1 MAHRGGHPWIGPL
14 ILLVLFGALLFAA
27 FVFWRTLEARTVTTT
42 VAPPASDGARDPALA
57 ELRLRYA
64 RGEIDRNEYLVRATD
79 LGEVVPASPLPAA
92 VTTPPATVITPPA

>member
-1 MAHRGGHPWIGPL
+1 MAHRAEHPWIGPL
-14 ILLVLFGALLFAA
+14 ICLVLLGALLFAA

-64 RGEIDRNEYLVRATD
+64 RGEIDRDQYLVRATD
-79 LGEVVPASPLPAA
+79 LGEIVPVTPPPAT
-92 VTTPPATVITPPA
+92 VTTPPT